1 VILSPVPTTLT
12 SLVKQ
17 LHLYKAVYATHG
29 LLCAK
34 NYCDGMGVK
43 GKDRLAL
50 LPDGPLLFTHQ
61 ILLELKQGIGHSL
74 PHTPQGERDTSN
86 LVTNK
91 DTVNW
96 ARITRSWFDS
106 EQVET
111 YMVCD
116 DFGFNQSRSK
126 QYGAVSMETASHTC

>member
-1 VILSPVPTTLT
+1 MGYLFVVNKLALEIYLNNANHGWFWVLPTTLT
-12 SLVKQ
+12 SLVKR
-17 LHLYKAVYATHG
+17 LHLYKAVYVTHG

-43 GKDRLAL
+43 GKDILAL

-74 PHTPQGERDTSN
+74 PHTLQGERDTLN

-91 DTVNW
+91 DPVKLGTHY
-96 ARITRSWFDS
+96 S
-106 EQVET
+106 
-111 YMVCD
+111 
-116 DFGFNQSRSK
+116 
-126 QYGAVSMETASHTC
+126 